1 MHWTNFHLYE
11 GHTVFMVKLT
21 EEIRENFPFI
31 SVVHY
36 GGVEYVGVVINQ
48 DQYVTSIYNYEE
60 LRSEE
65 ERKHFL
71 ELGEVWWWESNRS
84 IPISIFLKQEME
96 QYRYTIM
103 TMNTKDVN
111 VVFGPTIN
119 LHNMA
124 IKRVKRKM
132 IQLVKPR
139 R

>member
-1 MHWTNFHLYE
+1 LHWTIFTYE
-11 GHTVFMVKLT
+11 GYTVFMVKLT
-21 EEIRENFPFI
+21 EEIRDNFPFI

-36 GGVEYVGVVINQ
+36 GGIEYVGIVINQ

-65 ERKHFL
+65 DRKVFL
-71 ELGEVWWWESNRS
+71 DLGEIWWWESNRT
-84 IPISIFLKQEME
+84 IPINIFLKKEME
-96 QYRYTIM
+96 SFRYTIM

-132 IQLVKPR
+132 IQLVRTKR
-139 R
+139 

>member
-1 MHWTNFHLYE
+1 
-11 GHTVFMVKLT
+11 MVKLT

-36 GGVEYVGVVINQ
+36 GGIEYVGVVINQ

-60 LRSEE
+60 LRSED

-71 ELGEVWWWESNRS
+71 ELGEIWWWESNRS

>member
-1 MHWTNFHLYE
+1 MHWTIFTYE
-11 GHTVFMVKLT
+11 GYTVFMVKLT
-21 EEIRENFPFI
+21 EEIRDNFPFI

-36 GGVEYVGVVINQ
+36 GGIEYVGIVINQ

-65 ERKHFL
+65 DRKVFL
-71 ELGEVWWWESNRS
+71 DLGEIWWWESNRT
-84 IPISIFLKQEME
+84 IPINIFLKKEME
-96 QYRYTIM
+96 TFRYTIM

-132 IQLVKPR
+132 IQLVRTKR
-139 R
+139 